1 MNKNGN
7 SIKARLYLIA
17 LLQCGLIVIF
27 WLYLTISE
35 AMMLLGNTSSQA
47 YQNGEKVLTQ
57 LENDLA
63 VLSRVTLF
71 PTNQSLFAN
80 DDTLCSVLRKGSIL
94 ENHTFGFAFYNQ
106 AQTQLNYSP
115 VDFVAIYDLEGNGV
129 YLTAK
134 DAVHHSCTIR
144 QNADWYDSMFTKPL
158 GAVSILKPDEFVSS
172 GIAEK
177 DGISICVARNLAD
190 PYHYRTIGLCLAGR
204 DVTNIIQGMSFEHGL
219 PAQEYAVYHDGKL
232 LLTNMDDPSM
242 PAYHEEPEGHIRLD
256 IQKPGVEHSIFHGS
270 STAIVIRTPFSSIF
284 RQLIPARIL
293 LIAAWAG
300 ILALISLT
308 MFWVIRNIQTPLKT
322 LVATCN
328 AFETNYVPSLPPLP
342 LPLELNEVF
351 LSFNHMSDRINTLIH
366 EGLMKDLE
374 KQETELQLLRT
385 QINPHYLYN
394 TLEVMHLAAY
404 KNKDFHVA
412 EMAELLGKNLQY
424 GLRGT
429 TKEVTLRE
437 ELEQLDV
444 YLSILS
450 HQYRDRISFNKALDK
465 ELLDCRT
472 IKLLFQPM
480 VENSIL
486 HGLGDTRQHMVIDIL
501 GYRKDSRMILC
512 VSDNGCGMPPEEL
525 KKIQQEL
532 LNPASQAIGIRNVSR
547 RIQLTYG
554 PEYGLSIDSIQGQG
568 STVIVTLPCL
578 HFDTCQSQE
587 KGDTEHVSDLID

>member
-17 LLQCGLIVIF
+17 LLQCVLIVIF

-35 AMMLLGNTSSQA
+35 AMMLINNTASLA
-47 YQNGEKVLTQ
+47 YQNGEKILTQ

-106 AQTQLNYSP
+106 AQTHLNNSP

-129 YLTAK
+129 YLTKK

-144 QNADWYDSMFTKPL
+144 QNADWYDAMLGKPL
-158 GAVSILKPDEFVSS
+158 GAASILKPDEFAHS
-172 GIAEK
+172 GIAQK
-177 DGISICVARNLAD
+177 DEISVCVVRNLAD
-190 PYHYRTIGLCLAGR
+190 PYHYRTIGLCVAGR
-204 DVTNIIQGMSFEHGL
+204 DINSFIQGMSFEQGP
-219 PAQEYAVYHDGKL
+219 PAQEYAIYYDGKL
-232 LLTNMDDPSM
+232 LLSNMDAPSM
-242 PAYHEEPEGHIRLD
+242 PAYHEEPEGQLRLD
-256 IQKPGVEHSIFHGS
+256 IRKPGLEHSIFHGKN
-270 STAIVIRTPFSSIF
+270 TAVVIRTPFSSIF
-284 RQLIPARIL
+284 RQLIPAHVL
-293 LIAAWAG
+293 VIAAWTG
-300 ILALISLT
+300 VLALISLIL
-308 MFWVIRNIQTPLKT
+308 FRVIRNIQTPLKT
-322 LVATCN
+322 LVTTCN
-328 AFETNYVPSLPPLP
+328 AFETNYVPALPPLP
-342 LPLELNEVF
+342 LPLEFHEVF

-404 KNKDFHVA
+404 KNGDFHVA

-429 TKEVTLRE
+429 TKEVTLKE

-450 HQYRDRISFNKALDK
+450 HQYKDRISFNKVLDK

-472 IKLLFQPM
+472 IKLIFQPM

-486 HGLGDTRQHMVIDIL
+486 HGLGNTRQHMAIDIL

-512 VSDNGCGMPPEEL
+512 ISDNGCGMPPEEL
-525 KKIQQEL
+525 KKVQQEL

-578 HFDTCQSQE
+578 HFDSCQNQE
-587 KGDTEHVSDLID
+587 KGDKKDVSDLID